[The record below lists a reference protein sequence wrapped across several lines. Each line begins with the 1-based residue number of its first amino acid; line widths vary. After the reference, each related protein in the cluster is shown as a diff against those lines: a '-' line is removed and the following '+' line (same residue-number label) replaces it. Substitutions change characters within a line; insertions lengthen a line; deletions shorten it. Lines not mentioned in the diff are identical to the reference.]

1 MRKPFF
7 SNRAVNPRPLGRG
20 AVTHLALLFSITVA
34 WAIQAAPLLPEKP
47 SAAADIDSVDWVKSR
62 KETVKT
68 VEDDLSWVKH
78 LKAPDDAL
86 AIKDQLLNNVSDIAN
101 SALNRNSEAA
111 RALGVELDNTSSSPG
126 GNPANSLG
134 HTPIPQRPIIVF
146 ISMNLSDDYLR
157 EMFAYGATHPDVRF
171 VLQGWIPPKIGD
183 LQNALGA
190 LITDLSHPPNIDI
203 DPSIFKQYDVQSV
216 PVFVREDTNPVRRI
230 DGELSLDGAVDWL
243 LSHRPAP
250 ANPVGPLSDIE
261 EPNILDE
268 IQQRLEN
275 FDWKA
280 QIAKAKENAGHMLQ
294 GVFLP
299 PAEKDNTYWVDIST
313 IFKQD
318 ITLPDG
324 RVVVKAG
331 TRVNPLDSV
340 RLDHRYVFFDP
351 KDRHQV
357 NIVKKWLRR
366 YNNLTLIA
374 TQFKPLADESSAL
387 VKELGQLV
395 YPSNS
400 SLIQRF
406 QIHSVPALVEQDN
419 GLLKVTVKK
428 PQHDDSADPAEQADL
443 QTSAHVLPK
452 KAG

>member
-1 MRKPFF
+1 M
-7 SNRAVNPRPLGRG
+7 
-20 AVTHLALLFSITVA
+20 
-34 WAIQAAPLLPEKP
+34 PEKP

-78 LKAPDDAL
+78 PKAPDDAL

-395 YPSNS
+395 
-400 SLIQRF
+400 
-406 QIHSVPALVEQDN
+406 
-419 GLLKVTVKK
+419 
-428 PQHDDSADPAEQADL
+428 
-443 QTSAHVLPK
+443 
-452 KAG
+452 